1 MMELGSSRVIRNCI
15 GEVMKNDFEFG
26 QFLLAK
32 GFLDEVGLS
41 LGLELSIQAEE
52 GIGEVLVKAGL
63 LSKASLAE
71 AVRQYLGIPQVNL
84 TKVTIDPAIA
94 GLISEEIARRYTL
107 IPFER
112 YSGILRVA
120 MFEPTH
126 ERALRDVRMF
136 TGLEI
141 EPVFAKK
148 EEIETAIRQCLTV
161 EQSVARLA
169 NLADGANENRGVWAS
184 EFAETTELDSQE
196 DEAPTLK
203 FVNSV
208 LQEAV
213 RQGVSDIHWEP
224 RKDVFVVRYRIDG
237 KLFLK
242 HTLSAKTARSIVSSL
257 KVMAQMDVAER
268 RFPQDGRMTF
278 NTGLRGVDLRVSS
291 MPTVY
296 GEKIVVRILDPE
308 MAQLPLQDLGM
319 RLEVE
324 NGVQALLKHSHGLIL
339 VVGPTGSGKTTTL
352 YALLRELNAED
363 QNIISI
369 EEPVEYQLPG
379 INQVQVNIPAGLSFP
394 VGLKHIL
401 RQDPDVIMIG
411 EIRDEETA
419 RIAITASLTG
429 HLVFST
435 LHTNTAVEALARL
448 IDMGVEPY
456 LLASAVRG
464 VLSQRLVRRLC
475 ENCKI
480 QYEVSQAEKRTLR
493 LPVSIHKL
501 HRAVGCPECSGTG
514 FRGRIGIH
522 EFLLYNQEIKELVLS
537 LQNVRDIEQQ
547 ARVSGMLTIFEDG
560 LIKVLQGLT
569 TVEEVLRVT
578 SGIEG

>member
-1 MMELGSSRVIRNCI
+1 
-15 GEVMKNDFEFG
+15 MKNDFEFG